1 MGNNCYY
8 EKFFRVW
15 FKERKGQM
23 KRFLFNFN
31 IAYLYAFIAGI
42 LVSLAIN
49 LFTSAL
55 LTTSLP
61 MSIHRVYGIALC
73 LFISSIGAFGVS
85 ALLENA
91 RDEWESAGSPHKLKR
106 DFIERRKYMVLMY
119 FFLAIFLAGAITS
132 VLLYIY
138 IWRK

>member
-1 MGNNCYY
+1 MVTIPTIRSFLEFGL
-8 EKFFRVW
+8 KRG
-15 FKERKGQM
+15 KAM

-61 MSIHRVYGIALC
+61 MSIHRVYGIALS

-91 RDEWESAGSPHKLKR
+91 RGEWESAGSPYKLKR
-106 DFIERRKYMVLMY
+106 DFIERRKYIVWMY
-119 FFLAIFLAGAITS
+119 FSLAIFLSGVICS
-132 VLLYIY
+132 VLLYI
-138 IWRK
+138 WRK

>member
-1 MGNNCYY
+1 
-8 EKFFRVW
+8 
-15 FKERKGQM
+15 M

-31 IAYLYAFIAGI
+31 MAYVYTFIAGI
-42 LVSLAIN
+42 SVSLAVN

-55 LTTSLP
+55 LTPSL
-61 MSIHRVYGIALC
+61 IHRVYGMALS
-73 LFISSIGAFGVS
+73 LIISSIGAFGVS

-91 RDEWESAGSPHKLKR
+91 RGEWESAGSPHKLKR

-119 FFLAIFLAGAITS
+119 FFLAIFLAGAITF